1 MKLKC
6 ENIGKLSSAEVE
18 LKTITVIA
26 GFNSTGKS
34 TIGKLFYS
42 IFNSFFDIKN
52 ESKKQLLQIIE
63 RYIEPEGLS
72 FEYDS

>member
-42 IFNSFFDIKN
+42 IEMTVTEL
-52 ESKKQLLQIIE
+52 ESARNKWEMLANLISPNTI
-63 RYIEPEGLS
+63 Y
-72 FEYDS
+72 